1 MSAIPETANE
11 ALRDALAKKKVRH
24 FVASRGEAKGKTGP
38 EDTALFAEHLMVL
51 QECSILL
58 GEKLGMNSV
67 ASAVS
72 YEEDETAGF
81 CYNPNSNPHN
91 PVVAGAIVNRRMPM
105 REFVSSIRDFIN
117 E

>member
-1 MSAIPETANE
+1 MSAIPENANE
-11 ALRDALAKKKVRH
+11 ALREALSKKKVRH
-24 FVASRGEAKGKTGP
+24 FIASRGEAKGKTGQ

-51 QECSILL
+51 QECAILL

-67 ASAVS
+67 AAAVS
-72 YEEDETAGF
+72 YEGEETAGF

-91 PVVAGAIVNRRMPM
+91 PEVAGAIVNRRMPM
-105 REFVSSIRDFIN
+105 REFVASIRDFIN